1 MNYTIRNRN
10 TGCGAVIIGIVL
22 FIASFFVLWINEN
35 NYVNAQR
42 MAKFMT
48 KNVVSIT
55 NYSPDN
61 NRKLVHYSGKIK
73 TDEIIA
79 DDFIRINTPA
89 LDRKVEMYQWEEESH
104 TDSNDNTKYTYK
116 KIWSERAIDTSRF
129 HNSGYYNPPM
139 NYNSNKY
146 RAQSATIGEF
156 TANSTVI
163 NSLRPQ
169 IDVTLKDRPIHYN
182 GKHRF
187 DGSFVLYLTTGNSY
201 SNNIGDYKIS
211 YKYIPVNTT
220 VSVIATQNAK
230 NLTEFVNSKFKIVL
244 TYPGSYSA
252 AEMIKMYEDEKAQE
266 AMTWR
271 IIGIVM
277 MIIGLLIV
285 ISPIT
290 TILSFIPVFGDIGNR
305 AIAGLAFGLGLI
317 LSISTIAIA
326 WISVRPEFS
335 IPILILAAC
344 AVWFILTKKSNNKY
358 VQQAPPQQT
367 VNPPIQ
373 Q

>member
-1 MNYTIRNRN
+1 MNFSSRNRN
-10 TGCGAVIIGIVL
+10 TGCSAVIVGIVL
-22 FIASFFVLWINEN
+22 FLASFVVLWINEN

-55 NYSPDN
+55 NYSTDN

-89 LDRKVEMYQWEEESH
+89 LDRKVEMYQWEEETR
-104 TDSNDNTKYTYK
+104 TDSNNNTTYRYNK
-116 KIWSERAIDTSRF
+116 VWSERPIRSSNF
-129 HNSGYYNPPM
+129 HSSGYYNPPM
-139 NYNSNKY
+139 NYQSGKY
-146 RAQSATIGEF
+146 RAQTATIGEF
-156 TANSTVI
+156 SANTSI
-163 NSLRPQ
+163 MNSLRPQ
-169 IDVTLKDRPIHYN
+169 SDVRLNDKSIHYK
-182 GKHRF
+182 GKYRL
-187 DGSFVLYLTTGNSY
+187 DGSFVLYLTAGYSY